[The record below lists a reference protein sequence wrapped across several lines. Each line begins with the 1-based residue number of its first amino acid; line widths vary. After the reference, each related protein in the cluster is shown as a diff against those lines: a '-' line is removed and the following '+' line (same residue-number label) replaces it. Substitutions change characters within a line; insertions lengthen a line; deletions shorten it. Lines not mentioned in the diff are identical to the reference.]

1 MRAAR
6 LEPARLP
13 PGLVLGLERAVGNH
27 TVSGLLQREIRIG
40 HETYTTQKDR
50 ARDFRRTLMITLQTN
65 RFKEL
70 GTRAMWD
77 TVEGWLRGDP
87 PPPRP
92 FESWRH
98 FVNELNDRRLLEARH
113 RRAHLGPMNLGPRPR
128 LQAAVRAA
136 VRPQQEEDARHVLSS
151 SSLGAAIEKAPATL
165 ALLNGWLAGHG
176 GSAVDSNNPLA
187 DREARQKIWDI
198 AANHT
203 GNLFPGPAGSN
214 EAAGLIRG
222 PLKYAADRLNGREND
237 AVPLSDIV
245 LPTQPRFP
253 WPEFAVHWSLIVE
266 DLDAEL
272 KQLATPHG
280 NTIPGG
286 KAKELIEE
294 YISNADVDLPFQQLR
309 PGYYEKLVPLIAA
322 VKQPDATFFAA
333 NGALHYFMMLDWR
346 D

>member
-1 MRAAR
+1 
-6 LEPARLP
+6 
-13 PGLVLGLERAVGNH
+13 VGNH
-27 TVSGLLQREIRIG
+27 TVSGLLQREIRVG
-40 HETYTTQKDR
+40 DETYSIQQNR
-50 ARDFRRTLMITLQTN
+50 ARDFRRTLMITLQAN

-77 TVEGWLRGDP
+77 TVEGWLRGNP

-92 FESWRH
+92 FETWGH
-98 FVNELNDRRLLEARH
+98 LVAELNDRRLLEARH
-113 RRAHLGPMNLGPRPR
+113 RRAHLGPTNLGPRPR

-151 SSLGAAIEKAPATL
+151 SSLGLAIQNAPATL
-165 ALLNGWLAGHG
+165 ARLNGWLGDHG
-176 GSAVDSNNPLA
+176 GNAVDSSNPLA
-187 DREARQKIWDI
+187 DREARRRIWDI

-222 PLKYAADRLNGREND
+222 PLKYVAERLNGRENE
-237 AVPLSDIV
+237 AVPLSDIR
-245 LPTQPRFP
+245 LPTQPQFT
-253 WPEFAVHWSLIVE
+253 WPEFDVHWRLIVE

-272 KQLATPHG
+272 KQLAGPHG
-280 NTIPGG
+280 NTVPGG
-286 KAKELIEE
+286 MAKELIQE
-294 YISNADVDLPFQQLR
+294 YIENADVDLPFQQLR

-322 VKQPDATFFAA
+322 VRQPDATFFAA
-333 NGALHYFMMLDWR
+333 NGALHYFMTLDWR